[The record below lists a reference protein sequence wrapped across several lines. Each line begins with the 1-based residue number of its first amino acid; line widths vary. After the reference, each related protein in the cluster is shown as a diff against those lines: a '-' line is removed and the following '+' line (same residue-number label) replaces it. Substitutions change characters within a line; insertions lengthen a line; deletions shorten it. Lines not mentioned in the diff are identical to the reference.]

1 LQPHGILI
9 TGSILLTCGCLGLII
24 VRLNGP
30 RLHGLGWLGA
40 SFASGALGASLF
52 VLYRYVPP
60 VLNILFADL
69 FILLAFVLIHLSFLT
84 LLDLDSRLPRASLLL
99 LALQALDDLPSI
111 YSDHGGPLRI
121 FTVGVLVAAQ
131 TALTVRL
138 LVRSDK
144 RGIRAPAWFCIG
156 ILSLFSAANLARSLA
171 CVTGLLN
178 DLSLAIQVQA
188 LTFMLYIAVALGV
201 AFGFFWM
208 VTSKLCF
215 SLEEMAGTDPLTRI
229 YNRRVFREWCM
240 KEMSRSNQLGSPF
253 SVMMID
259 IDHFKQIND
268 RFGHHNGD
276 AVICLA
282 VEQMQNSIRGIDVL
296 GRWGGEEFVALLPG
310 ASIAGALTIAQ
321 RLRGNIEKLSLSNLL
336 SHTSAGSEPPRLTVS
351 LGIATYRGPSDHIDH
366 MLVRAD
372 DALYRAKQTG
382 RNRVSTEQ
390 EDTPRT
396 ALLGNDKL
404 NA

>member
-1 LQPHGILI
+1 MHFSEAPSLQPHDILI

-40 SFASGALGASLF
+40 SFASGALGAALLF
-52 VLYRYVPP
+52 LYRWVAP

-69 FILLAFVLIHLSFLT
+69 FILLAFVLLHRSFRT
-84 LLDLDSRLPRASLLL
+84 LLDLNDRLPRTSLLL
-99 LALQALDDLPSI
+99 LALQALDDLPSL

-121 FTVGVLVAAQ
+121 FVVGILVAIQ
-131 TALTVRL
+131 TALTVKL
-138 LVRSDK
+138 LVQSDK
-144 RGIRAPAWFCIG
+144 RGVHAPAWFCIA
-156 ILSLFSAANLARSLA
+156 ILGLFSALNLARSLA
-171 CVTGLLN
+171 SVTGLLR
-178 DLSLAIQVQA
+178 DDTLAIRIQA
-188 LTFMLYIAVALGV
+188 LTFMLYIAVALGI

-229 YNRRVFREWCM
+229 YNRRVFHEWCE
-240 KEMSRSNQLGSPF
+240 KEMNRSIQLGSSF

-259 IDHFKQIND
+259 LDHFKQIND

-276 AVICLA
+276 AVLCLA

-310 ASIAGALTIAQ
+310 ASAAGALTIAQ
-321 RLRGNIEKLSLSNLL
+321 RLRSNIEKLSLLPLL
-336 SHTSAGSEPPRLTVS
+336 SHPSAAKELPHLTVS
-351 LGIATYRGPSDHIDH
+351 LGIATYRGLSDHIDQ
-366 MLVRAD
+366 MLLRAD
-372 DALYRAKQTG
+372 AALYQAKQAG

-390 EDTPRT
+390 
-396 ALLGNDKL
+396 
-404 NA
+404 